1 MSNLLRMIRYLL
13 FASQIKDWRFLHV
26 EKTSKFK
33 IIVKRL
39 SCQLLIL
46 KYVALLECLLCRVD
60 EVGVQQDTRV
70 RGPLYIPLDK
80 VEQQHLNSQAVSKS
94 RVS

>member
-26 EKTSKFK
+26 EKTLKFK

-46 KYVALLECLLCRVD
+46 KHVALLE
-60 EVGVQQDTRV
+60 
-70 RGPLYIPLDK
+70 
-80 VEQQHLNSQAVSKS
+80 
-94 RVS
+94 